1 MDSSLSKSVTIPH
14 LSRLARYLVIKSIAD
29 VIIVGVFAVGFYY
42 SAFNPHFRGWFD
54 EAGQQGMRGWA
65 IDRSQPDERVE
76 VQLYVDDHFVESRAA
91 DYPRPDLV
99 LAGKSNDERHGFSFN
114 APTLAAGEHEA
125 RVYAVH
131 ASGQGTRRALQMIGE
146 PIKFNVER

>member
-1 MDSSLSKSVTIPH
+1 MDSIPSNLATTLH
-14 LSRLARYLVIKSIAD
+14 LSRIARYLILKSIAD
-29 VIIVGVFAVGFYY
+29 VIIVGVFALSFYY

-54 EAGQQGMRGWA
+54 EAGEQGMKGWVV
-65 IDRSQPDERVE
+65 DRSQPDNHVE

-99 LAGKSNDERHGFSFN
+99 TAGMSRDERHGFSFN
-114 APTLAAGEHEA
+114 APSLATGEPEA

-131 ASGQGTRRALQMIGE
+131 AGGCGG
-146 PIKFNVER
+146 